1 MSEATTLEKP
11 DLKIDQDEG
20 NFSYP
25 EDYAFDAGTGLT
37 EKTIDYICD
46 VKEDPDWV
54 REFRKKALRIFREK
68 PLPTHWASK
77 DLENI
82 HFDDFRY
89 YLSKGAKPKRTW
101 DEVPD
106 DVKRTFERLGLS
118 LIHI

>member
-1 MSEATTLEKP
+1 MSEVTTIEKP

-89 YLSKGAKPKRTW
+89 YLSRNHCRKR
-101 DEVPD
+101 
-106 DVKRTFERLGLS
+106 
-118 LIHI
+118 